1 MHFNIIFIYLHPMR
15 KFLCMNR
22 THILPLL
29 FLLLLPLSAHAQ
41 QTARISGVVK
51 TTGNEALPYANIRL
65 VSSDDTTRVY
75 GRSTDEEG
83 KFSVAVPL
91 GNYFMDISY
100 IGFLK
105 QEASVQLDG
114 HVILPDILLAED
126 SQLMDEVVITA
137 KSITYHAGG
146 YIAEISANPFYK
158 NYDLDQILLV
168 TPGTNVVRDEISLY
182 GKRVSKVYVD
192 GREVRMQGTEL
203 MQYLR
208 NFNGRNVRR
217 MEVVAAGGVEEDAA
231 SAGSSIIK
239 ITTVKADDG
248 GMFTAGHSSNHN
260 SYIHYNTTNINAR
273 WRTGRWS
280 TYLTGSF
287 VKGNALSSQSLENSF
302 HDSGRRLST
311 ASSSKR
317 YVPGNMHST
326 MGIGYDFDE
335 RNLVTVE
342 GSFRSRRNHSR
353 NITDTRQWESGAT
366 DFEQTTSGL
375 SRDNNKTKIYN
386 LSLNYTHLFNEKST
400 LVFAADR
407 LQYEGEK
414 NQENDYAYISG
425 DSMQYKNRNNENNLI
440 HTMAVNWEKTLG
452 EKDKLTAGIKYTDLI
467 TQSNLDNL
475 LLENGIEDEMASY
488 IDRYDYSEQVYAL
501 FSKYACTFGAFNANV
516 GVRLEHAVISP
527 HSAINPENNRDQRY
541 TDLFPEVAIHYNLH
555 KEKGHRVTL
564 QYNRSIGR
572 PSMQSLNPLL
582 IQQNEYSYTTGN
594 PLLKPFYSNLYT
606 SRLTLFDRF
615 LVNISYSTSR
625 NRTLYLGVVYPETD
639 IIHTRPENGMKS
651 RSLDMYMEYPIRF
664 GSWGQLRLIG
674 SYALY
679 EEQFEEHHEQ
689 NASWDT
695 GFSGTF
701 RLPYDINVMADLRY
715 SPPRRTLYT
724 KYHASVYSNVVINKL
739 LMNRRLTTSLM
750 FGDIFNMIGG
760 QRSDS
765 FFNDYSQKQRGL
777 SSTFT
782 VMARV
787 SYTFNWGNRSAKIR
801 RASTANSSEQGR
813 IGSEE

>member
-1 MHFNIIFIYLHPMR
+1 MHYSVKLICLHRMR
-15 KFLCMNR
+15 KFSCMKR
-22 THILPLL
+22 THPLPLL
-29 FLLLLPLSAHAQ
+29 FLLLLPFSAPAQ
-41 QTARISGVVK
+41 QTARVSGAVK
-51 TTGNEALPYANIRL
+51 TTENEALPHATVRL
-65 VSSDDTTRVY
+65 VDRANTTRVY
-75 GRSTDEEG
+75 GGSTDEEG
-83 KFSVAVPL
+83 KFSVAVPR
-91 GNYFMDISY
+91 GNYSMEITY
-100 IGFLK
+100 IGYRK

-114 HVILPDILLAED
+114 HVVLPDILLAED

-137 KSITYHAGG
+137 KSITYHADG
-146 YIAEISANPFYK
+146 YIAEIAANPFYK
-158 NYDLDQILLV
+158 NYDLDQILIL

-192 GREVRMQGTEL
+192 GREVRMQGREL

-217 MEVVAAGGVEEDAA
+217 MEVVAAGGVEEDAS

-239 ITTVKADDG
+239 ITTVKLDDG
-248 GMFTAGHSSNHN
+248 GMLTAGQSSNHN
-260 SYIHYNTTNINAR
+260 SYIHYNTTNINTR

-287 VKGNALSSQSLENSF
+287 VKGNSLSSRSLENFF
-302 HDSGRRLST
+302 HDSGIRLST
-311 ASSSKR
+311 ESSSKGH
-317 YVPGNMHST
+317 VPGNILST
-326 MGIGYDFDE
+326 LGIGYDFDA

-342 GSFRSRRNHSR
+342 GSFRSRRNRSR
-353 NITDTRQWESGAT
+353 SVTDTRQWGVT
-366 DFEQTTSGL
+366 GFEQTTSGI
-375 SRDNNKTKIYN
+375 SHGNNNAKMYN
-386 LSLNYTHLFNEKST
+386 LSLNYTHLFNEKSS
-400 LVFAADR
+400 LVFTADR
-407 LQYEGEK
+407 LQNDGEK

-425 DSMQYKNRNNENNLI
+425 DSMQYRNRNKEKNLI
-440 HTMAVNWEKTLG
+440 HTAAVNWERSLR
-452 EKDKLTAGIKYTDLI
+452 EKDKLTAGIKYTDLS
-467 TQSNLDNL
+467 TKSNMDNL

-488 IDRYDYSEQVYAL
+488 IDRYDYTEQVYAL
-501 FSKYACTFGAFNANV
+501 FSKYALTHSAVNANV

-527 HSAINPENNRDQRY
+527 RSAINPERNRDQRY
-541 TDLFPEVAIHYNLH
+541 TGLFPEVAIHYDLH
-555 KEKGHRVTL
+555 KEKGHRITL

-594 PLLKPFYSNLYT
+594 PLLKPSYSNLYT
-606 SRLTLFDRF
+606 SRFTLFDRF
-615 LVNISYSTSR
+615 LLNISYTTSR
-625 NRTLYLGVVYPETD
+625 NRHLYLGVVDPEND
-639 IIHTRPENGMKS
+639 IIYTRPENGMKS
-651 RSLDMYMEYPIRF
+651 RSLDIYMEYPLRL
-664 GSWGQLRLIG
+664 GSWGQLKLNG
-674 SYALY
+674 SYSLY
-679 EEQFEEHHEQ
+679 EERFEDHHKQ

-715 SPPRRTLYT
+715 TPSRRTLYA
-724 KYHASVYSNVVINKL
+724 KHYSSVYSNVIINKL
-739 LMNRRLTTSLM
+739 LMNRRLTASLM

-765 FFNDYSQKQRGL
+765 FFDDYSQKQRGL

-801 RASTANSSEQGR
+801 RTSAGNTPEQGR
-813 IGSEE
+813 ISSEN

>member
-1 MHFNIIFIYLHPMR
+1 
-15 KFLCMNR
+15 MNR
-22 THILPLL
+22 THTLPLL
-29 FLLLLPLSAHAQ
+29 FLLLLLPFSAHAQ
-41 QTARISGVVK
+41 QTAQI
-51 TTGNEALPYANIRL
+51 TGKVRTVAGEALSFANIRL
-65 VSSDDTTRVY
+65 VSSADTTQVY
-75 GRSTDEEG
+75 GASTDVEG
-83 KFSVAVPL
+83 RFSVTIPL
-91 GNYFMDISY
+91 GNYSIEITY
-100 IGFLK
+100 IGYLK

-114 HVILPDILLAED
+114 QVVLPDILLDED

-158 NYDLDQILLV
+158 NYDLDQILML
-168 TPGTNVVRDEISLY
+168 TPGTNVVRNEISLY
-182 GKRVSKVYVD
+182 GKRVSKVYVN
-192 GREVRMQGTEL
+192 GRELRLSGADL
-203 MQYLR
+203 IQYLR

-217 MEVVAAGGVEEDAA
+217 MEVVAAGGVEEDAS

-239 ITTVKADDG
+239 ITTVKVDDG
-248 GMFTAGHSSNHN
+248 GMLTAGQSSNHN
-260 SYIHYNTTNINAR
+260 SHIHSNTTNINTR
-273 WRTGRWS
+273 WRKGRWS

-287 VKGNALSSQSLENSF
+287 VKGNSHSSQSLENFF
-302 HDSGRRLST
+302 HDSGIRLST
-311 ASSSKR
+311 ESSSKG
-317 YVPGNMHST
+317 YTPGNLLST
-326 MGIGYDFDE
+326 LGIGYDFDA

-342 GSFRSRRNHSR
+342 GSYRSRRNRSR
-353 NITDTRQWESGAT
+353 SVTDTRQWGVT
-366 DFEQTTSGL
+366 GFEQTTSGL
-375 SRDNNKTKIYN
+375 IHDNNNAKMYN
-386 LSLNYTHLFNEKST
+386 LSLNYTHLFNEKSS

-407 LQYEGEK
+407 LQNDREN
-414 NQENDYAYISG
+414 NQENDYAYINR
-425 DSMQYKNRNNENNLI
+425 DNVQYRNHNKEKNLI
-440 HTMAVNWEKTLG
+440 HTVAVNWERSLRKM
-452 EKDKLTAGIKYTDLI
+452 DKLTAGIKYSDLSSK
-467 TQSNLDNL
+467 SNIDYL

-501 FSKYACTFGAFNANV
+501 FSKYLFTYGAVNANM

-527 HSAINPENNRDQRY
+527 RSAINPDRNRDQRY
-541 TDLFPEVAIHYNLH
+541 TDLFPEVAIHYDLH
-555 KEKGHRVTL
+555 KEKGHQITL

-594 PLLKPFYSNLYT
+594 LLLKPSYSNLYT

-615 LVNISYSTSR
+615 LLNISYTTSR
-625 NRTLYLGVVYPETD
+625 NRHLYLGVVDPETD
-639 IIHTRPENGMKS
+639 IIYTRPVNGMKS
-651 RSLDMYMEYPIRF
+651 RSLDIYMEYPFRF
-664 GSWGQLRLIG
+664 GSWGQLKLNG
-674 SYALY
+674 SYSLY
-679 EEQFEEHHEQ
+679 EEQFEDQNKQ

-701 RLPYDINVMADLRY
+701 RLPYDINVLADLRY

-724 KYHASVYSNVVINKL
+724 KYHSSVYSNVVINKF

-765 FFNDYSQKQRGL
+765 FINDYSQKQRGH

-801 RASTANSSEQGR
+801 RVSAGNTPEQGR
-813 IGSEE
+813 ISSEK